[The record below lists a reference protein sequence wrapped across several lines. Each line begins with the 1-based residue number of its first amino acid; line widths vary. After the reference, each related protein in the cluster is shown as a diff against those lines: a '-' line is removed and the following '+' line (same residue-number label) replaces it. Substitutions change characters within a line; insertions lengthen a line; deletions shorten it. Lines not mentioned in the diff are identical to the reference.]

1 MAAFLIG
8 AFGESAPDIGISSM
22 LRSPVS
28 AVPGQRAA
36 PLSPGCMEFSG
47 SVHSRMIVALTHI
60 HLSPMAGRAMRGVSE
75 WHRMTVDALKD
86 CNKRHLAQLAKE
98 QGISGWHAMRKD
110 QLIRALSLPRSG
122 ARNGN
127 GHAKGATGSR
137 NRATSQRKKPAVPS
151 SAGSAA
157 IPRTNGSAGQHPT
170 PVPPSQTLDHAC
182 QKDRIIVLTRDSYWL
197 HAYWEL
203 SRTTLARAQAALGQD
218 WHAARPI
225 LRVMDVSSEDT
236 TSASERHVRDI
247 PIHGGV
253 NNWYIDVL
261 EPPRSYRIDIGYV
274 SRRGR
279 FYVLARSNVVTT
291 PKAGVTD
298 ALDENWINVQKQFD
312 RIENPASIG
321 NGSNNHAAIDLRD
334 LFEERLRRPMNSVTL
349 QSLATAALPSLGREF
364 HFQIDAELIVYGST
378 EPNARVTLQG
388 EPVQLR
394 SDGSFTVRFSL
405 PASRQIIPAVASSA
419 DGIEE
424 RTIVLAVER
433 NTKELE
439 PMIHDNNEL

>member
-1 MAAFLIG
+1 
-8 AFGESAPDIGISSM
+8 
-22 LRSPVS
+22 
-28 AVPGQRAA
+28 
-36 PLSPGCMEFSG
+36 
-47 SVHSRMIVALTHI
+47 MIAET
-60 HLSPMAGRAMRGVSE
+60 
-75 WHRMTVDALKD
+75 LKG
-86 CNKRHLAQLAKE
+86 CNKRHLAQMAKE
-98 QGISGWHAMRKD
+98 QGIAGWHAMRKD
-110 QLIRALSLPRSG
+110 QLIRALLHPRSSSRTNGRRKATPHNGAASNGTASRKKSDAAGG
-122 ARNGN
+122 ARSQSF
-127 GHAKGATGSR
+127 AA
-137 NRATSQRKKPAVPS
+137 NRSSLAAVPS
-151 SAGSAA
+151 
-157 IPRTNGSAGQHPT
+157 
-170 PVPPSQTLDHAC
+170 PPNQTLDHAC

-203 SRTTLARAQAALGQD
+203 SRTTLQRAQAALGQD

-236 TSASERHVRDI
+236 TSASERHIRDI

-261 EPPRSYRIDIGYV
+261 EPPRSYRIDIGYL
-274 SRRGR
+274 SRRGK

-291 PKAGVTD
+291 PRAGVTD
-298 ALDENWINVQKQFD
+298 SLDENWANVQKQFE
-312 RIENPASIG
+312 RIQNPSSQG
-321 NGSNNHAAIDLRD
+321 QGPSNHAFQLDLRD
-334 LFEERLRRPMNSVTL
+334 LFEERLRRPMCSAVL
-349 QSLATAALPSLGREF
+349 QNLSTTVLPTLGRDF
-364 HFQIDAELIVYGST
+364 HFQIDAELIVYGTT

-394 SDGSFTVRFSL
+394 SDGTFTVRFSL
-405 PASRQIIPAVASSA
+405 PDSRQIIPAVAASA